1 MEENNYTSYQY
12 QAPQE
17 PPKKPKKRGTG
28 WVIALAL
35 CFALLGGVIGG
46 SRFCRPAPRQRPFCR
61 ASARM

>member
-46 SRFCRPAPRQRPFCR
+46 GVV
-61 ASARM
+61 